1 MEEAIEFLKSMGW
14 RVDWVRGGPGLIRP
28 DRATNAEEDQ
38 AATFLCGEWDYEI
51 EDFSRPQHDHVR
63 DVE

>member
-51 EDFSRPQHDHVR
+51 EDFLTP
-63 DVE
+63 